1 MKKNVIILGSTGS
14 VGCNAVEVALALSD
28 RINVSAIAAGGNNI
42 ELLAEQAKRLAC
54 SKIVT
59 ANPKTLTQLRSL
71 AGNTETTAGMDAV
84 CELVINPKVDLVVS
98 AIVGSDSLLPV
109 LNAVKAGKDVA
120 LASKEVMVMAGE
132 MIMHEAAKSGAHIIP
147 LDSEHSAIY
156 QCLAGQ
162 RHDEVEKLIL
172 TASGGPFLNAS
183 TKEINQATYEQAL
196 AHPTWDMGPK
206 NTIDSASLMN
216 KALEVIE
223 AKYLF
228 DVAPEAI
235 DVIIHPQSII
245 HSMIEFVDGA
255 MLAQLS
261 VPDMRFPIQY
271 AYTWPERS
279 PSIMERMDF
288 LKYPELTFK
297 IPDRK
302 RFPALDLAYA
312 ALKASGTMPTVLNA
326 ANEVAVE
333 LFSQHKIKFHQIW
346 CIVEKTMERHQV
358 KHHLSLDDILAAG
371 AWAAAEA
378 KNNHPGMLKPRQ

>member
-1 MKKNVIILGSTGS
+1 MKKNVVILGSTGS
-14 VGCNAVEVALALSD
+14 VGCNAVEVALSLSD

-42 ELLAEQAKRLAC
+42 QLLAEQGRQLAC
-54 SKIVT
+54 DRIVT
-59 ANPKTLTQLRSL
+59 ADPNTLVELRSTVSGL
-71 AGNTETTAGMDAV
+71 DIGAGAAAVIDLVTE
-84 CELVINPKVDLVVS
+84 PQVDLVVS

-109 LNAVKAGKDVA
+109 LNAVKAGKDIA

-132 MIMHEAAKSGAHIIP
+132 LIMREAEKSGANIIP
-147 LDSEHSAIY
+147 LDSEHSAIF
-156 QCLAGQ
+156 QCLVGQ
-162 RHDEVEKLIL
+162 KKNEVAKLIL

-183 TKEINQATYEQAL
+183 DDEIKRATYKQAL

-206 NTIDSASLMN
+206 NTIDSATLMN

-228 DVAPEAI
+228 DVAPETI
-235 DVIIHPQSII
+235 EVIIHPQSVI

-271 AYTWPERS
+271 AYTWPERA
-279 PSIMERMDF
+279 PGIMERMDF

-297 IPDRK
+297 LPDRK
-302 RFPALDLAYA
+302 RFSALDLADA
-312 ALKASGTMPTVLNA
+312 ALHVGGTMPTVLNA

-333 LFSQHKIKFHQIW
+333 LFSQHKIKFYQIW
-346 CIVEKTMERHQV
+346 AIVEGTMAKHQAQQNPA
-358 KHHLSLDDILAAG
+358 LDEILAAG
-371 AWAAAEA
+371 TWAARIAA
-378 KNNHPGMLKPRQ
+378 TVL

>member
-1 MKKNVIILGSTGS
+1 MKKNVVILGSTGS
-14 VGCNAVEVALALSD
+14 VGCNAVEVALSLPD
-28 RINVSAIAAGGNNI
+28 RIKVSAIAAAGNNI
-42 ELLAEQAKRLAC
+42 ELLAEQAKKLKC
-54 SKIVT
+54 TKVVT
-59 ANPKTLTQLRSL
+59 ATPKSLAQLRSCV
-71 AGNTETTAGMDAV
+71 GDISCTAGAEAII
-84 CELVINPKVDLVVS
+84 ELVTEPQVDLVVS
-98 AIVGSDSLLPV
+98 ATVGSDSLLPI
-109 LNAVKAGKDVA
+109 LKAIQAGKDVA
-120 LASKEVMVMAGE
+120 LATKEVMVMAGE
-132 MIMHEAAKSGAHIIP
+132 LIMAEAAKSGAHIIP

-162 RHDEVEKLIL
+162 QKNDVEKLIL

-183 TKEINQATYEQAL
+183 DDEIKAATYEQAL

-235 DVIIHPQSII
+235 EVIIHPQSVI

-271 AYTWPERS
+271 AYTWPERA
-279 PSIMERMDF
+279 PGIMERMDF

-297 IPDRK
+297 LPDRQ
-302 RFPALDLAYA
+302 RFPALDLADT
-312 ALKASGTMPTVLNA
+312 ALYIGGTMPTVFNA

-333 LFSQHKIKFHQIW
+333 LFSQHKIKFYQIW
-346 CIVEKTMERHQV
+346 AVVEKTMNRHQAQQNPA
-358 KHHLSLDDILAAG
+358 LDEILAAG
-371 AWAAAEA
+371 TWAAKVAA
-378 KNNHPGMLKPRQ
+378 TIL

>member
-1 MKKNVIILGSTGS
+1 MKKNVVILGSTGS
-14 VGCNAVEVALALSD
+14 VGCNAVEVALSLSD
-28 RINVSAIAAGGNNI
+28 RIKVSGIAAGGNNI
-42 ELLAEQAKRLAC
+42 QLLAEQGKLLAC
-54 SKIVT
+54 SKVVT
-59 ANPKTLTQLRSL
+59 ADPNTLAELRSAASGL
-71 AGNTETTAGMDAV
+71 EIAAGTAAIIDLVTE
-84 CELVINPKVDLVVS
+84 PQVDLVVS

-132 MIMHEAAKSGAHIIP
+132 LIMREAAKSGANIIP
-147 LDSEHSAIY
+147 LDSEHSAIF
-156 QCLAGQ
+156 QCLVGQ
-162 RHDEVEKLIL
+162 DKKEVEKLIL

-183 TKEINQATYEQAL
+183 DDEIKRATYEQAL

-206 NTIDSASLMN
+206 NTIDSATLMN

-228 DVAPEAI
+228 DVAPETI
-235 DVIIHPQSII
+235 EVIIHPQSVI

-271 AYTWPERS
+271 AYTWPERA
-279 PSIMERMDF
+279 PGIMERMDF

-297 IPDRK
+297 LPDRK
-302 RFPALDLAYA
+302 RFPALDLADA
-312 ALKASGTMPTVLNA
+312 ALHVGGTMPTVLNA

-333 LFSQHKIKFHQIW
+333 LFSQHKIKFYQIW
-346 CIVEKTMERHQV
+346 AVVERTMAKHQV
-358 KHHLSLDDILAAG
+358 QQNPSLDEILAAS
-371 AWAAAEA
+371 AWAARVAVTV
-378 KNNHPGMLKPRQ
+378 L